1 MKLTWINVGFTAL
14 VLLSFFAP
22 SLCDNTDEDSICSSI
37 SSPLTESSR
46 KQCMDLSSKLSSK
59 NDSFCCFVKVFNN
72 DMSSGSVGEK
82 DVKYSCVKIL
92 KGGDHMENA
101 KKEYGKYYDGI
112 SIACSSKLLSQG
124 LIFVIGLVLLI

>member
-1 MKLTWINVGFTAL
+1 MKLTWINIGFTAL
-14 VLLSFFAP
+14 ILLSFFAP

-46 KQCMDLSSKLSSK
+46 KKCMDLTSKLASK
-59 NDSFCCFVKVFNN
+59 NDGFCCFVKVFNN
-72 DMSSGSVGEK
+72 DMSSGTLGEK

-92 KGGDHMENA
+92 KGNMENV

-112 SIACSSKLLSQG
+112 SISCSSKLLSQG
-124 LIFVIGLVLLI
+124 LIFVIALVLLI